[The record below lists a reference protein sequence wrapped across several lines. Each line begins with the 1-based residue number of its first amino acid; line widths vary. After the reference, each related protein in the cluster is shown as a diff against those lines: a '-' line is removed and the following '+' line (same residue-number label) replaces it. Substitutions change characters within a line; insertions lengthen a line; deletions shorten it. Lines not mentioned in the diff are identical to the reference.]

1 MIKVSNIK
9 PPKIIQFLDGLTRSK
24 GRLIS
29 SYVKDKELERELEHE
44 MYSWANQD
52 EIKQFKYVV
61 DREKAL
67 NPYHIQSR
75 KIEVCEKLLETME
88 YMPITEVK
96 KNVKRKLKEMRQS
109 GFPDGTVAD
118 KQNYIARKDAFE
130 LFLEVIK

>member
-1 MIKVSNIK
+1 MIKFVE
-9 PPKIIQFLDGLTRSK
+9 FLDGFTHFK
-24 GRLIS
+24 GQLFK
-29 SYVKDKELERELEHE
+29 SYKERKKRDKELERELEHE

>member
-1 MIKVSNIK
+1 MIKVSDIK

-75 KIEVCEKLLETME
+75 KIEVCDKLLETME